1 MDDVQ
6 KQGPRRALG
15 SAAERGRKGVFE
27 VERVVI
33 TGMGAITP
41 VGNDVES
48 YWAALK
54 AGKCGIGPITRF
66 DASEFKVKLAA
77 EVKDFD
83 VTQYVDKREA
93 RRMDANCH
101 FALAAAQQ
109 AVDQAGLK
117 EGSFDPYRVGVIFGS
132 GVGGLHVTEEEIP
145 KLNEKGPG
153 RVSPLCIPEMIANMA
168 AAYISMRFGF
178 RGENF
183 CPVSACATGNHA
195 IGEAMRAIRHG
206 YQDVVVCG
214 GTENGI
220 IPISM
225 AGFQNMKA
233 VHLGDD
239 PSCASIPFDARRS
252 GFVMGEG
259 AGCLVLESLTHAQ
272 ARGAAILAEVA
283 GYGATG
289 DAYHIT
295 SPDPACD
302 TAARAIAN
310 AIADAGLTPAD
321 VDYINAH
328 GTSTPLNE
336 KYETIAIKKAF
347 GEAAR
352 QVKVSSTKS
361 MTGHLL
367 GGAAAIEA
375 VACVMAIRDGV
386 VPPTIGYEQ
395 PDPECDLDV
404 TPNQAVSMPVRV
416 AISNSLGFGGH
427 NACILFKKV

>member
-1 MDDVQ
+1 M
-6 KQGPRRALG
+6 
-15 SAAERGRKGVFE
+15 
-27 VERVVI
+27 ERVVI

-41 VGNDVES
+41 VGNDVQTFWES
-48 YWAALK
+48 LK
-54 AGKCGIGPITRF
+54 AGKCGIGPITKF
-66 DASEFKVKLAA
+66 DVSDYKVKLAA

-93 RRMDANCH
+93 RRMDVNCH

-117 EGSFDPYRVGVIFGS
+117 EGNFDPYRTGVIYGS
-132 GVGGLHVTEEEIP
+132 GVGGLAVAEEEIP
-145 KLNEKGPG
+145 KLNAKGPG

-178 RGENF
+178 KGENF
-183 CPVSACATGNHA
+183 CPVSACATANHS

-206 YQDVVVCG
+206 YQDIVLCG

-220 IPISM
+220 IPIAL
-225 AGFQNMKA
+225 AGFSNMKA
-233 VHLGDD
+233 LHTGDD
-239 PSCASIPFDARRS
+239 PTCASIPFDARRS

-272 ARGAAILAEVA
+272 ARGATILAEVA
-283 GYGATG
+283 GYGASG

-295 SPDPACD
+295 SPAPEGDA
-302 TAARAIAN
+302 AARAIRG
-310 AIADAGLTPAD
+310 AIEDAGLTPAD

-347 GEAAR
+347 GDAAYK
-352 QVKVSSTKS
+352 VKVSSTKS

-367 GGAAAIEA
+367 GGAAAVEA
-375 VACVMAIRDGV
+375 IACVMAIRDGII
-386 VPPTIGYEQ
+386 PPTIGYQE
-395 PDPECDLDV
+395 PDPECDLDI
-404 TPNQAVSMPVRV
+404 TPNKAVEMPVNV

>member
-1 MDDVQ
+1 M
-6 KQGPRRALG
+6 
-15 SAAERGRKGVFE
+15 
-27 VERVVI
+27 ERVVI

-41 VGNDVES
+41 VGNDVQTFWES
-48 YWAALK
+48 LK
-54 AGKCGIGPITRF
+54 AGKCGIGPITKF
-66 DASEFKVKLAA
+66 DVSDYKVKLAA

-93 RRMDANCH
+93 RRMDLNCH

-117 EGSFDPYRVGVIFGS
+117 EGNFDPYRTGVIYGS
-132 GVGGLHVTEEEIP
+132 GVGGLAVAEEEIP

-178 RGENF
+178 KGENF
-183 CPVSACATGNHA
+183 CPVSACATANHS

-206 YQDVVVCG
+206 YQDIVLCG

-220 IPISM
+220 IPIAL
-225 AGFQNMKA
+225 AGFSNMKA
-233 VHLGDD
+233 LHTGDD
-239 PSCASIPFDARRS
+239 PTCASIPFDARRS

-272 ARGAAILAEVA
+272 ARGATILAEVA
-283 GYGATG
+283 GYGASG

-295 SPDPACD
+295 SPAPEGDA
-302 TAARAIAN
+302 AARAIRG
-310 AIADAGLTPAD
+310 AIEDAGLTPAD

-347 GEAAR
+347 GDAAYK
-352 QVKVSSTKS
+352 VKVSSTKS

-367 GGAAAIEA
+367 GGAAAVEA
-375 VACVMAIRDGV
+375 IACVMAIREGII
-386 VPPTIGYEQ
+386 PPTIGYQE
-395 PDPECDLDV
+395 PDPECDLDI
-404 TPNQAVSMPVRV
+404 TPNKAVEMPVNV

>member
-1 MDDVQ
+1 M
-6 KQGPRRALG
+6 
-15 SAAERGRKGVFE
+15 
-27 VERVVI
+27 ERVVI

-41 VGNDVES
+41 VGNDVQTFWES
-48 YWAALK
+48 LK
-54 AGKCGIGPITRF
+54 AGKCGIGPITKF
-66 DASEFKVKLAA
+66 DVSDYKVKLAA

-93 RRMDANCH
+93 RRMDVNCH

-117 EGSFDPYRVGVIFGS
+117 EGNFDPYRTGVIYGS
-132 GVGGLHVTEEEIP
+132 GVGGLAVAEEEIP
-145 KLNEKGPG
+145 KLNAKGPG

-178 RGENF
+178 KGENF
-183 CPVSACATGNHA
+183 CPVSACATANHS

-206 YQDVVVCG
+206 YQDIVLCG

-220 IPISM
+220 IPIAL
-225 AGFQNMKA
+225 AGFSNMKA
-233 VHLGDD
+233 LHTGDD
-239 PSCASIPFDARRS
+239 PACASIPFDARRS

-272 ARGAAILAEVA
+272 ARGATILAEVA
-283 GYGATG
+283 GYGASG

-295 SPDPACD
+295 SPAPEGDA
-302 TAARAIAN
+302 AARAIRG
-310 AIADAGLTPAD
+310 AIEDAGLTPAD

-347 GEAAR
+347 GDAAYK
-352 QVKVSSTKS
+352 VKVSSTKS

-367 GGAAAIEA
+367 GGAAAVEA
-375 VACVMAIRDGV
+375 IACVMAIREGII
-386 VPPTIGYEQ
+386 PPTIGYQE
-395 PDPECDLDV
+395 PDLECDLDI
-404 TPNQAVSMPVRV
+404 TPNKAVEMPVNV

>member
-1 MDDVQ
+1 M
-6 KQGPRRALG
+6 
-15 SAAERGRKGVFE
+15 
-27 VERVVI
+27 ERVVI

-41 VGNDVES
+41 LGNDVDS
-48 YWAALK
+48 FWQALK
-54 AGKCGIGPITRF
+54 QGKCGIGPITRF
-66 DASEFKVKLAA
+66 DVSDYKVKLAA
-77 EVKDFD
+77 QVKDFD

-93 RRMDANCH
+93 RRMDVNCH

-117 EGSFDPYRVGVIFGS
+117 EGNFDPFRTGVFYGS
-132 GVGGLHVTEEEIP
+132 GVGGLQIAEEEIP
-145 KLNEKGPG
+145 KLLEKGPS

-178 RGENF
+178 KGENF
-183 CPVSACATGNHA
+183 CPVSACATGNHS

-206 YQDVVVCG
+206 YQDIVLCG

-233 VHLGDD
+233 VHMGDD
-239 PSCASIPFDARRS
+239 PTCASIPFDARRS

-259 AGCLVLESLTHAQ
+259 AGCLVLESYTHAVN
-272 ARGAAILAEVA
+272 RGATILAEVA
-283 GYGATG
+283 GYGASG

-295 SPDPACD
+295 SPAPDGE
-302 TAARAIAN
+302 AAAHAIAR
-310 AIADAGLTPAD
+310 AIADAGLTPSD

-336 KYETIAIKKAF
+336 KYETIAIRKAF
-347 GEAAR
+347 GEDAY
-352 QVKVSSTKS
+352 KVHISSTKS

-367 GGAAAIEA
+367 GGAAAVEA
-375 VACVMAIRDGV
+375 IACVMAIRDGV
-386 VPPTIGYEQ
+386 IPPTIGYKE
-395 PDPECDLDV
+395 PDPDCDLDI
-404 TPNQAVSMPVRV
+404 TPNVAVQMPVNV
-416 AISNSLGFGGH
+416 AISNALGFGGH
-427 NACILFKKV
+427 NATVLFKKV

>member
-1 MDDVQ
+1 M
-6 KQGPRRALG
+6 
-15 SAAERGRKGVFE
+15 
-27 VERVVI
+27 ERVVI

-41 VGNDVES
+41 VGNDVQTFWES
-48 YWAALK
+48 LK
-54 AGKCGIGPITRF
+54 AGKCGIGPITKF
-66 DASEFKVKLAA
+66 DVSDYKVKLAA

-93 RRMDANCH
+93 RRMDVNCH

-117 EGSFDPYRVGVIFGS
+117 EGNFDPYRTGVIYGS
-132 GVGGLHVTEEEIP
+132 GVGGLAIAEEEIP
-145 KLNEKGPG
+145 KLNAKGPG

-178 RGENF
+178 KGENF
-183 CPVSACATGNHA
+183 CPVSACATANHS

-206 YQDVVVCG
+206 YQDIVLCG

-220 IPISM
+220 IPIAL
-225 AGFQNMKA
+225 AGFSNMKA
-233 VHLGDD
+233 LHTGDD
-239 PSCASIPFDARRS
+239 PACASIPFDARRS

-272 ARGAAILAEVA
+272 ARGATILAEVA
-283 GYGATG
+283 GYGASG

-295 SPDPACD
+295 SPAPEGDA
-302 TAARAIAN
+302 AARAIRG
-310 AIADAGLTPAD
+310 AIEDAGLTPAD

-347 GEAAR
+347 GDAAYK
-352 QVKVSSTKS
+352 VKVSSTKS

-367 GGAAAIEA
+367 GGAAAVEA
-375 VACVMAIRDGV
+375 IACVMAIRDGII
-386 VPPTIGYEQ
+386 PPTIGYQE
-395 PDPECDLDV
+395 PDPECDLDI
-404 TPNQAVSMPVRV
+404 TPNKAVEMPVNV

>member
-1 MDDVQ
+1 M
-6 KQGPRRALG
+6 
-15 SAAERGRKGVFE
+15 
-27 VERVVI
+27 ERVVI

-41 VGNDVES
+41 VGNDVQTFWES
-48 YWAALK
+48 LK
-54 AGKCGIGPITRF
+54 AGECGIGPITKF
-66 DASEFKVKLAA
+66 DVSDYKVKLAA

-93 RRMDANCH
+93 RRMDVNCH

-117 EGSFDPYRVGVIFGS
+117 EGNFDPYRTGVIYGS
-132 GVGGLHVTEEEIP
+132 GVGGLAIAEEEIP
-145 KLNEKGPG
+145 KLNAKGPG

-178 RGENF
+178 KGENF
-183 CPVSACATGNHA
+183 CPVSACATANHS

-206 YQDVVVCG
+206 YQDIVLCG

-220 IPISM
+220 IPIAL
-225 AGFQNMKA
+225 AGFSNMKA
-233 VHLGDD
+233 LHTGDD
-239 PSCASIPFDARRS
+239 PTCASIPFDARRS

-272 ARGAAILAEVA
+272 ARGATILAEDA
-283 GYGATG
+283 GYGASG

-295 SPDPACD
+295 SPAPEGDA
-302 TAARAIAN
+302 AARAIRG
-310 AIADAGLTPAD
+310 AIEDAGLTPAD

-347 GEAAR
+347 GDAAYK
-352 QVKVSSTKS
+352 VKVSSTKS

-367 GGAAAIEA
+367 GGAAAVEA
-375 VACVMAIRDGV
+375 IACVMAIRDGII
-386 VPPTIGYEQ
+386 PPTIGYQE
-395 PDPECDLDV
+395 PDPECDLDI
-404 TPNQAVSMPVRV
+404 TPNKAVEMPVNV

>member
-1 MDDVQ
+1 MSSDI
-6 KQGPRRALG
+6 
-15 SAAERGRKGVFE
+15 S
-27 VERVVI
+27 
-33 TGMGAITP
+33 
-41 VGNDVES
+41 
-48 YWAALK
+48 
-54 AGKCGIGPITRF
+54 
-66 DASEFKVKLAA
+66 KLAA

-93 RRMDANCH
+93 RRMDVNCH

-117 EGSFDPYRVGVIFGS
+117 EGNFDPYRTGVIFGS
-132 GVGGLHVTEEEIP
+132 GVGGLQIAEQEIP
-145 KLNEKGPG
+145 KLNEKGPS

-178 RGENF
+178 KGENF
-183 CPVSACATGNHA
+183 CPVSACATANHS

-206 YQDVVVCG
+206 YQDIVVCG

-233 VHLGDD
+233 VHMGED
-239 PSCASIPFDARRS
+239 PTCASIPFDARRS

-272 ARGAAILAEVA
+272 ARGATILAEVA
-283 GYGATG
+283 GYGASG

-295 SPDPACD
+295 SPSPDGD
-302 TAARAIAN
+302 AAAHAILG
-310 AIADAGLTPAD
+310 AITDAGLTPAD

-347 GEAAR
+347 GDAAY

-367 GGAAAIEA
+367 GGAAAVEA
-375 VACVMAIRDGV
+375 IACVCAIRDGII
-386 VPPTIGYEQ
+386 PPTIGYQE
-395 PDPECDLDV
+395 PDPDCDLDI
-404 TPNQAVSMPVRV
+404 TPNKAVEMPVNV

-427 NACILFKKV
+427 NATVLFKKV